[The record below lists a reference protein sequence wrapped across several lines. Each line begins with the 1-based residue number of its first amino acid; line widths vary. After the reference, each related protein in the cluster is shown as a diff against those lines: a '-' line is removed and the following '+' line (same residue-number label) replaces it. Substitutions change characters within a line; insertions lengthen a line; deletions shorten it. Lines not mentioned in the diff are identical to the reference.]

1 MIKEKKLTIC
11 IPTYNR
17 LKFIEKQLGF
27 FKDEFENNKLILKD
41 VEFIVAD
48 NASNDDTA
56 LFLSE
61 YKNKHQFFDYQI
73 NPTNLGLVGNVVN
86 LLNLAKTEYVWFVS
100 DDDDLKPGVVEKIL
114 EIIQNNDNPELI
126 FLNYSLNGNSGFTG
140 KEGLR
145 VDSKEA
151 VLDVF
156 REFYGSLVLITA
168 CVYKRKNLNELSN
181 NSMFKWLSAPLLYS
195 FYSGAKGPVY
205 LTNEVWID
213 YRMGNASYA
222 GLKSI
227 LKLKFE
233 QYIPILESLPKY
245 GFDKLETKKTIK
257 LFFETQSHSHLLY
270 NFINLGKA
278 LKLYK
283 YYSFKTVLKMPLNVI
298 HYLIK

>member
-11 IPTYNR
+11 IPTFNR
-17 LKFIEKQLGF
+17 LNFIEKQLGF
-27 FKDEFENNKLILKD
+27 FKEQFENNKLLTGA
-41 VEFIVAD
+41 VEVIVAD
-48 NASNDDTA
+48 NASTDDTA
-56 LFLSE
+56 LFLFE
-61 YKNKHQFFDYQI
+61 YKNKHQFFNYQV

-86 LLNLAKTEYVWFVS
+86 LLDLSKTEYVWFVS

-114 EIIQNNDNPELI
+114 ETIEDNNNPELI
-126 FLNYSLNGNSGFTG
+126 YLNYSMNGNSGFTG
-140 KEGLR
+140 KEELR

-168 CVYKRKNLNELSN
+168 CVYKRNNLNELSS

-213 YRMGNASYA
+213 YRMGNASYS
-222 GLKSI
+222 GLKTIS
-227 LKLKFE
+227 KLKFE
-233 QYIPILESLPKY
+233 QYIPILESLSEY
-245 GFDKLETKKTIK
+245 GFDKLEIKKTIK

-270 NFINLGKA
+270 NFINLRNS

-283 YYSFKTVLKMPLNVI
+283 YYSFKTVLKMPLTVI
-298 HYLIK
+298 QYLKK

>member
-11 IPTYNR
+11 IPTFNR

-27 FKDEFENNKLILKD
+27 FKEQFGNNKLLMPA

-48 NASNDDTA
+48 NASTDDTA
-56 LFLSE
+56 VFLSK
-61 YKNKHQFFDYQI
+61 YKNKHPFFNYVV
-73 NPTNLGLVGNVVN
+73 NPSNLGLVGNVVN
-86 LLNLAKTEYVWFVS
+86 LLNLSKTEYVWFVS
-100 DDDDLKPGVVEKIL
+100 DDDDLKPGVVENIL
-114 EIIQNNDNPELI
+114 EIIENNDSPELI
-126 FLNYSLNGNSGFTG
+126 YLNYSLNGNSGFTG

-145 VDSKEA
+145 VDSKKA

-168 CVYKRKNLNELSN
+168 CVYKRNNLNELSN
-181 NSMFKWLSAPLLYS
+181 NPMFEWLSAPLLYS

-222 GLKSI
+222 GLKTIS
-227 LKLKFE
+227 KLKFE
-233 QYIPILESLPKY
+233 QYVPILESLPKF
-245 GFDKLETKKTIK
+245 GFDQFEIKKTIK
-257 LFFETQSHSHLLY
+257 LFFEIQSHAHLLY
-270 NFINLGKA
+270 NFINLSKS

-283 YYSFKTVLKMPLNVI
+283 YYTFKTVLKMPLNI
-298 HYLIK
+298 IRYLKK